1 MRIGRRGT
9 ERWARLVDGE
19 GVGSLCK
26 GRVGTVCPVAGAG
39 ARRSSS
45 FIARRSRAARPLV
58 LQSRWTRQRSDI
70 CSARASFRRSE
81 SRKSVRV
88 VVRRFLL
95 PASSSCRTACWLDLL
110 LWQAKMT
117 RTHPFQTVDAF
128 TSSPFRGNPAAV
140 LRFGSSPEEQALA
153 RDDDLMQKIAA
164 EFNLAETAFC
174 RALGE
179 EETPEY
185 EIRWRTPTVE
195 VRL

>member
-1 MRIGRRGT
+1 LFGKGFVQAKRESKVCARGGAPLLV
-9 ERWARLVDGE
+9 AR
-19 GVGSLCK
+19 
-26 GRVGTVCPVAGAG
+26 
-39 ARRSSS
+39 
-45 FIARRSRAARPLV
+45 FLV
-58 LQSRWTRQRSDI
+58 LS
-70 CSARASFRRSE
+70 
-81 SRKSVRV
+81 
-88 VVRRFLL
+88 
-95 PASSSCRTACWLDLL
+95 L
-110 LWQAKMT
+110 LWQARMT

-179 EETPEY
+179 EETAEY